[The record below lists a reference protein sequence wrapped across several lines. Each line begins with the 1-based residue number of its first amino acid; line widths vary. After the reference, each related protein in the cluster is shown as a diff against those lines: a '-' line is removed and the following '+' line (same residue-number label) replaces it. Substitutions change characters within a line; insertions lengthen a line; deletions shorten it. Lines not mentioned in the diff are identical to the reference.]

1 MTNKDKAAI
10 DFDNYSP
17 EERDRLK
24 ALGAQDMWFALP
36 GTGDTPNFLDLTTEK
51 VLKKGNAF
59 VVLGHDRAGP
69 PETGLGYIYR
79 KNTHC
84 AAVDI
89 VAGRMSWMARS
100 KNENRERVSCN
111 PNFKLD
117 AARVYV
123 SQKAKIDTYFGIKR
137 DPGEDDSRLF
147 GAEELPRSAVALK
160 ADEVRI
166 ISREKI
172 KLVTRTDYYN
182 SVGAEVDKGTGI
194 ELIANNEP
202 LELQPLVKGYNLV
215 YCLNQILSE
224 IGELRKIVKNFYSY
238 QRDFN
243 IMVGI
248 HTHEHN
254 GAMPGLTNV
263 SGPTIKQMVKQLVD
277 GTVNVEAQL
286 QTLDVSTGAIAADY
300 LSEIGTR
307 YINSMWN
314 RTN

>member
-24 ALGAQDMWFALP
+24 AMGALDMWFALP

-69 PETGLGYIYR
+69 AETNLGYIYR

-89 VAGRMSWMARS
+89 VAGRMSWLARS
-100 KNENRERVSCN
+100 KNSKRERVSCN

-123 SQKAKIDTYFGIKR
+123 SQKAKIDTYFGIER
-137 DPGEDDSRLF
+137 EPEPGTFPTF

-160 ADEVRI
+160 ADEIRI

-182 SVGAEVDKGTGI
+182 SQGAEVDVGTGI
-194 ELIANNEP
+194 ELIANNAP
-202 LELQPLVKGYNLV
+202 LELQPLVKGYSLV
-215 YCLNQILSE
+215 YCLNQILTE
-224 IGELRKIVKNFYSY
+224 IGELRKIVGNFYSY